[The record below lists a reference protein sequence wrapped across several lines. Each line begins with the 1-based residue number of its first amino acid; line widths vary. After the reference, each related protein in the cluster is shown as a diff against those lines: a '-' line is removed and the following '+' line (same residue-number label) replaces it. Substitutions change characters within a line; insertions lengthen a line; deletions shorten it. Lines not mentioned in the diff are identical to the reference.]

1 MAGPTSGFQ
10 GLELVPSEE
19 VKTQVNIF
27 LEHKDEDAEE
37 LSHRYDNIR
46 IELEY
51 PFPDKQVVKSK
62 MSAGTATCPKCA
74 ALLCINQWFLFIF
87 CM

>member
-1 MAGPTSGFQ
+1 M
-10 GLELVPSEE
+10 VPNEE

-27 LEHKDEDAEE
+27 LEHRDEDAEE

-51 PFPDKQVVKSK
+51 PFTALELLVKSVAK
-62 MSAGTATCPKCA
+62 WYSNATETSTACVCA
-74 ALLCINQWFLFIF
+74 CVRARVRACV
-87 CM
+87 CVY

>member
-1 MAGPTSGFQ
+1 MLVHVCHRGDDGLQ
-10 GLELVPSEE
+10 GLERVESEE
-19 VKTQVNIF
+19 VKTQVTVF

-51 PFPDKQVVKSK
+51 P
-62 MSAGTATCPKCA
+62 
-74 ALLCINQWFLFIF
+74 L
-87 CM
+87 